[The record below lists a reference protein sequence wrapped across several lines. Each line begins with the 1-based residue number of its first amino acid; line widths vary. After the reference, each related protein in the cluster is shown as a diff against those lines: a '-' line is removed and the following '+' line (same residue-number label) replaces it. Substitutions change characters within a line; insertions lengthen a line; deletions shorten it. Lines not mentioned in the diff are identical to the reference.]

1 LIILLVVLVF
11 VPMVAEAVL
20 SARHDRVLRA
30 AGAVEPAGDVYRL
43 MQIVYPAAFLALLTE
58 GALRTVRADGWMA
71 AGLLVFVASKLLK
84 YWAIAS
90 LRTRWTF
97 RVLVPPESTRIQRG
111 PYRWVAHP
119 NYLAVA
125 GELTGIAIALHAI
138 VTGPPAVVLFVSL
151 MWRRVRIEENAL
163 RESRIRPT

>member
-90 LRTRWTF
+90 LGTRWTF

-138 VTGPPAVVLFVSL
+138 ATGPPAVILFISL